1 MAIPNIDKLTLKELN
16 ELEHRVKKAIVTAK
30 ERERAETRAKM
41 QELAE
46 QSGFTVAELFGTGGR
61 GGKGGKVAVK
71 YRNKDNPSETWTGRG
86 RQPKWLAAALKK
98 GAKLQDFAL

>member
-1 MAIPNIDKLTLKELN
+1 MAGPNVEKMTLKDL
-16 ELEHRVKKAIVTAK
+16 LDLDIRVKKAINNAK
-30 ERERAETRAKM
+30 ERERIDVRQRM
-41 QELAE
+41 VELAE
-46 QSGFTVAELFGTGGR
+46 RSGFSVNELFGSTR

-71 YRNKDNPSETWTGRG
+71 YRNKDNPVETWTGRG